1 LALQDRHPN
10 EMTFSGTGD
19 RRGIGERRMAFHLK
33 KILSGAA
40 LTSLLVGLATGTAFA
55 QDNAAIGEPQPW
67 QMGLQPAATEV
78 MSDIRWFHT
87 YVMWFI
93 VPITL
98 FVMALLIYVI
108 FRFNKKANPVP
119 SKVTHNTLLEVAW
132 TVLPILV
139 LVCIALPSFRLLY
152 KEEIIP
158 TTDTDGKPVIHIKAT
173 GNQWYWDYEYPDLN
187 DITITSTMLRDE
199 AKVKADGKPWLLAV
213 DNELVVPVNKTVVVD
228 VTSNDVIHAFSVNS
242 FGIKI
247 DAIPGRLNQTWFK
260 ADREGWYY
268 GQCSQLC
275 GHDHAFMPIAVR
287 VVSQEDF
294 DKWVASKKTAENG
307 GTENKV
313 ASAAA
318 IVQ

>member
-1 LALQDRHPN
+1 
-10 EMTFSGTGD
+10 
-19 RRGIGERRMAFHLK
+19 MAFHLK
-33 KILSGAA
+33 KTMGWAA
-40 LTSLLVGLATGTAFA
+40 LTSLPLGLATGTAFA
-55 QDNAAIGEPQPW
+55 QETGGLGEPHPW
-67 QMGLQPAATEV
+67 QMGLQESATEV
-78 MSDIRWFHT
+78 MDYIVWFHA

-98 FVMALLIYVI
+98 FVMGLLLYVI

-119 SKVTHNTLLEVAW
+119 SKVTHNTTIEIAW

-139 LVCIALPSFRLLY
+139 LVCIALPSFKLLY
-152 KEEIIP
+152 LEEVIP
-158 TTDTDGKPVIHIKAT
+158 KADVHIKAT

-187 DITITSTMLRDE
+187 DITITSTMRRDE
-199 AKVKADGKPWLLAV
+199 DKVKAEGKPWLLAV

-260 ADREGWYY
+260 AEREGWYY

-275 GHDHAFMPIAVR
+275 GHDHAFMPIAVH

-294 DKWVASKKTAENG
+294 DKWVASKKTAQNG
-307 GTENKV
+307 DTQNKL

>member
-1 LALQDRHPN
+1 
-10 EMTFSGTGD
+10 
-19 RRGIGERRMAFHLK
+19 MAFQAK
-33 KILSGAA
+33 KKMSGMMLSSM
-40 LTSLLVGLATGTAFA
+40 LWGLMMGTAFA
-55 QDNAAIGEPQPW
+55 QETGGLGEPHPW
-67 QMGLQPAATEV
+67 QMGLQEPATEV
-78 MSDIRWFHT
+78 MDYIVWFHS

-98 FVMALLIYVI
+98 FVMVLLLIVI

-119 SKVTHNTLLEVAW
+119 SKVTHHTGLEVAW

-139 LVCIALPSFRLLY
+139 LVCIALPSFKLLY
-152 KEEIIP
+152 LEEVIP
-158 TTDTDGKPVIHIKAT
+158 KADITIKAT
-173 GNQWYWDYEYPDLN
+173 ASQWSCDYEYPDN
-187 DITITSTMLRDE
+187 GDISFTSTMRRDE
-199 AKVKADGKPWLLAV
+199 DKVKAEGLPWLLAV
-213 DNELVVPVNKTVVVD
+213 DNEVVVPVNKTIVVQ
-228 VTSNDVIHAFSVNS
+228 VTSTDVVHAFSVNS

-260 ADREGWYY
+260 ANREGWYY

-275 GHDHAFMPIAVR
+275 GHDHAFMPIAVH

-294 DKWVASKKTAENG
+294 DKWVASKKTASNG
-307 GTENKV
+307 ATQDKV

>member
-1 LALQDRHPN
+1 
-10 EMTFSGTGD
+10 
-19 RRGIGERRMAFHLK
+19 MAFHLK
-33 KILSGAA
+33 KTMSGAA
-40 LTSLLVGLATGTAFA
+40 LTSLLWGLATGMAFA
-55 QDNAAIGEPQPW
+55 QENDAIGEPQPW
-67 QMGLQPAATEV
+67 QMGLQPGATEV
-78 MSDIRWFHT
+78 MDYIRWFHT

-98 FVMALLIYVI
+98 FVMVLLLIVI

-119 SKVTHNTLLEVAW
+119 SQVTHHTGLEVAW

-139 LVCIALPSFRLLY
+139 LVCIALPSFKLLY
-152 KEEIIP
+152 FEEVIP
-158 TTDTDGKPVIHIKAT
+158 KADVHIKAT

-242 FGIKI
+242 FGIKV

-260 ADREGWYY
+260 ANREGWFY

-275 GHDHAFMPIAVR
+275 GHDHAFMPISVH

-294 DKWVASKKTAENG
+294 DKWVASKKTAQNG
-307 GTENKV
+307 NTQNKV

>member
-1 LALQDRHPN
+1 
-10 EMTFSGTGD
+10 
-19 RRGIGERRMAFHLK
+19 MAFQAKNKTSGMWLSA
-33 KILSGAA
+33 ILW
-40 LTSLLVGLATGTAFA
+40 GLMMGTAFA
-55 QDNAAIGEPQPW
+55 QNAAAPETGGLGEPHPW
-67 QMGLQPAATEV
+67 QMGLQEPATEV
-78 MSDIRWFHT
+78 MDYIVWFHG

-98 FVMALLIYVI
+98 FVMALLLIVI

-119 SKVTHNTLLEVAW
+119 SRVTHHTGLEVAW

-139 LVCIALPSFRLLY
+139 LVCIALPSFKLLY
-152 KEEIIP
+152 LEEVIP
-158 TTDTDGKPVIHIKAT
+158 KADITLKAT
-173 GNQWYWDYEYPDLN
+173 ASQWSWDYEYPDN
-187 DITITSTMLRDE
+187 GDISFTSTMLRDE
-199 AKVKADGKPWLLAV
+199 AKVKAEGKPWLLAV
-213 DNELVVPVNKTVVVD
+213 DNEIVVPVNKTVVVQ
-228 VTSNDVIHAFSVNS
+228 VTSTDVVHAFSVNS

-260 ADREGWYY
+260 AYREGWYY

-275 GHDHAFMPIAVR
+275 GHDHAFMPISVH

-294 DKWVASKKTAENG
+294 DKWVASKKSAMIG
-307 GTENKV
+307 AAPDKV